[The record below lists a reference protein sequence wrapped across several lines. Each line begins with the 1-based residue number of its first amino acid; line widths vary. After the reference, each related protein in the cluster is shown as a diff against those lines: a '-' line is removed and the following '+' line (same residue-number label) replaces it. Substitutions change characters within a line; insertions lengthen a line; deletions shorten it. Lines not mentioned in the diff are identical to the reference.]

1 MFVTHKSDMPN
12 QTVESTVRL
21 EAAPATA
28 DSPDSVLLADGA
40 GQWPAAYVH
49 LPFCA
54 RVCPYCD
61 FAVVSGRD
69 DLIER
74 YVNAVA
80 SEIRADDDWKPL
92 ASVYV
97 GGGTP
102 SRVPPALTGNLIGAL
117 TERFGIEP
125 SAEVSLEA
133 NPEDWTTA
141 TAEQMAA
148 QGFERVSFGSQSF
161 DQAVL
166 ASLGRRH
173 HPDQIAAAVT
183 IARDSGFRSVN
194 LDLIFG
200 TPDETV
206 ASWSHTLDRAIAL
219 APDHVSC
226 YALTVEPGTELGRAV
241 AGGAPAPDPDLQ
253 ADFYEMACES
263 LAGAGLVR
271 YEVSNWARPGH
282 AVRYNLAVWAQ
293 SEYLAFGMGAHR
305 FRHGVRSHNR
315 RLLDGYLAALEGGV
329 SPSAGFE
336 AIEGWA
342 AEVERVFLGIRRVAG
357 VVAGAAGNALMAGEE
372 GHRLATAGVVAV
384 VDGRLVVRRPLLT
397 DHVARALLALAPPEC

>member
-1 MFVTHKSDMPN
+1 MTDQDKDPSARPTRV
-12 QTVESTVRL
+12 
-21 EAAPATA
+21 AT
-28 DSPDSVLLADGA
+28 DSPDSVRLADHA
-40 GQWPAAYVH
+40 GRWPAAYVH

-74 YVNAVA
+74 YVKAVA
-80 SEIRADDDWKPL
+80 TEIRSEVDWKPL

-102 SRVPPALTGNLIGAL
+102 SRVPPRLVGDLIRALS
-117 TERFGIEP
+117 ERFGIEP
-125 SAEVSLEA
+125 GAEVSLEA
-133 NPEDWTTA
+133 NPEDWTPA
-141 TAEQMAA
+141 TADELAV
-148 QGFERVSFGSQSF
+148 QGLERVSFGSQSF
-161 DQAVL
+161 DPGVL
-166 ASLGRRH
+166 GALGRRH
-173 HPDQIAAAVT
+173 RPDQIAAAVAT
-183 IARDSGFRSVN
+183 ARATGFRSVN

-200 TPDETV
+200 TPGETV
-206 ASWSHTLDRAIAL
+206 SSWSHTLDTAIGL
-219 APDHVSC
+219 EPDHVSC

-253 ADFYEMACES
+253 ADFYEIACER
-263 LAGAGLVR
+263 LADAGLVR

-282 AVRYNLAVWAQ
+282 TVRYNLAVWAQ

-305 FRHGVRSHNR
+305 FRARVRSHNR
-315 RLLDGYLAALEGGV
+315 RRLDGYLAAIEGGT
-329 SPSAGFE
+329 SPTAGSE

-357 VVAGAAGNALMAGEE
+357 VAAGEAGNALLSSDE
-372 GHRLATAGVVAV
+372 GSRLTTAGVVDLI
-384 VDGRLVVRRPLLT
+384 DGRLVVKRPLLT